1 MVFPY
6 YTERLTPLVL
16 ALPLGMAALGLWLG
30 SVFGVALFGS
40 ACGIFI
46 WACLQVLRQKRGVRL
61 YDAYLL
67 LQGSVS
73 GRVRRIPYGQVRGFS
88 LTKRGG
94 LALLY
99 RELPAP
105 QPDLPPQAL
114 SAALPSETPPHQRLL
129 LTARLAQPEALR
141 AALTERCA
149 LSSADAVPATYVLG
163 LARRRRLRDA
173 LIVLMAILGIP
184 LYVLILSRILNSLL

>member
-1 MVFPY
+1 MGFPY
-6 YTERLTPLVL
+6 YTERLTPWVGLFV
-16 ALPLGMAALGLWLG
+16 LGMAALGVLLG
-30 SVFGVALFGS
+30 GVFGVVFMGS
-40 ACGIFI
+40 AGGVFL

-61 YDAYLL
+61 YEDYVLV
-67 LQGSVS
+67 QGSIS
-73 GRVRRIPYGQVRGFS
+73 GRVRRIPYGQVRGFN

-114 SAALPSETPPHQRLL
+114 HAALPSDAPPRPRFL

-141 AALTERCA
+141 AALTERCN
-149 LSSADAVPATYVLG
+149 LSGADAVPDAYVLG

-173 LIVLMAILGIP
+173 LIVLLAILGIP
-184 LYVLILSRILNSLL
+184 LYVLILSRIINSLL

>member
-1 MVFPY
+1 MVFLY
-6 YTERLTPLVL
+6 YTERLTPLVGL
-16 ALPLGMAALGLWLG
+16 LVLGMAAVGTVLGGMLG
-30 SVFGVALFGS
+30 VVFVGS

-61 YDAYLL
+61 YEGYLL

-73 GRVRRIPYGQVRGFS
+73 GRVRRIPYEQLRGFS

-99 RELPAP
+99 RELPTP

-114 SAALPSETPPHQRLL
+114 SAALPNEAPPHQRLL
-129 LTARLAQPEALR
+129 LTARLAQPEALH
-141 AALTERCA
+141 AALAARCA
-149 LSSADAVPATYVLG
+149 LSSSDAVPATYVLG